1 MNLAYEAGRSGS
13 RVLVWDLDPQGGAT
27 FLFRVR
33 PRVKG
38 GTRRLVGAKGDLAE
52 HVRACDLPS
61 VHLVPAD
68 FSLRHLDLHLDD
80 SRRPTER
87 LADLLSGV
95 AERYDVAILDCPPSI
110 SLASES
116 VFGAAD
122 ALLVPVI
129 PSTLSMRT
137 LSQLSDFL
145 DGSLPLSARRPAV
158 LLHGRRA
165 QAAASGG
172 DGRRPG
178 GLAGRSRGVH
188 SERQCRR
195 ADGRRAR
202 RRAGVRAHLTCGH
215 GLRRPLGR
223 GVGPAVAVNSSPD
236 RHPPSSLARD
246 CRHVGPVRLPRG

>member
-1 MNLAYEAGRSGS
+1 MKVLATYSIKGGVGKTTSAVNLAYEAGRSGS

-87 LADLLSGV
+87 LAALLSRV
-95 AERYDVAILDCPPSI
+95 AERYDVALLDCPPSI
-110 SLASES
+110 SLVSES

-145 DGSLPLSARRPAV
+145 DHGQPSPPAV
-158 LLHGRRA
+158 LPYFSMVDGRKRLHHEVMAAVRA
-165 QAAASGG
+165 DWPGVLAAAIPSASAVE
-172 DGRRPG
+172 RM
-178 GLAGRSRGVH
+178 GV
-188 SERQCRR
+188 ERT
-195 ADGRRAR
+195 AVGEFAPTSPAAKAFAALWGEVSAR
-202 RRAGVRAHLTCGH
+202 LW
-215 GLRRPLGR
+215 
-223 GVGPAVAVNSSPD
+223 S
-236 RHPPSSLARD
+236 
-246 CRHVGPVRLPRG
+246 